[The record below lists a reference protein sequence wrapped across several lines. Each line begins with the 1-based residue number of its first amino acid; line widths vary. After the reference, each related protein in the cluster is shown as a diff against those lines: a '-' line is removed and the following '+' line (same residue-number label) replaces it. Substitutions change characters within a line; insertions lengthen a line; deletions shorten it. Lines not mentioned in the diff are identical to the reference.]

1 MSRLGLLSRV
11 VRSLQF
17 SPLPSSTR
25 LGPRPPASVDF
36 SRSDGREARNGIRV
50 SDLRRKDWAK
60 TEGQLTGPRV
70 IQELR
75 GFPNIVVETLSGE
88 SLKIREKFEDA
99 KATILIMSHPQS
111 GSSTSKDWCSPFK
124 RQFVDHPHVQILDL
138 TVNTTL
144 VQLATASWTTKAM
157 QNQVHEKRFDEYLVY
172 KGRNDSVQKILQGR
186 EEGLVVLIDANGKI
200 RWLGNRISTLEEMSK
215 FSNAVLETLNDA
227 DKRETRHFRV
237 HASQ

>member
-1 MSRLGLLSRV
+1 
-11 VRSLQF
+11 
-17 SPLPSSTR
+17 
-25 LGPRPPASVDF
+25 
-36 SRSDGREARNGIRV
+36 
-50 SDLRRKDWAK
+50 
-60 TEGQLTGPRV
+60 
-70 IQELR
+70 
-75 GFPNIVVETLSGE
+75 
-88 SLKIREKFEDA
+88 
-99 KATILIMSHPQS
+99 
-111 GSSTSKDWCSPFK
+111 
-124 RQFVDHPHVQILDL
+124 
-138 TVNTTL
+138 
-144 VQLATASWTTKAM
+144 M